1 MSTST
6 AIPSPGPAVP
16 SPGPAIPS
24 PGAANPAAP
33 RALDAVR
40 REFRRS
46 RGDTERV
53 RWTTRTIRERLPR
66 VSLDEALEILLTWR
80 YDSARFES
88 GAVAW
93 QARLAGH
100 APRLSLEEASSA
112 LDALKELGGCN
123 PELGAY
129 ALRALCR
136 RHGLGDVAHV
146 LDTWLAERESYGGF

>member
-1 MSTST
+1 MSVLTASPIVIDDAAEPLPV
-6 AIPSPGPAVP
+6 AIPWPPP
-16 SPGPAIPS
+16 
-24 PGAANPAAP
+24 
-33 RALDAVR
+33 ALDAAR

-46 RGDTERV
+46 RGESARN
-53 RWTTRTIRERLPR
+53 RWTARTIRERLPR

-80 YDSARFES
+80 YDSARFDS

-100 APRLSLEEASSA
+100 APRLSLAEAA
-112 LDALKELGGCN
+112 DTLDALCELGGCN

-136 RHGLGDVAHV
+136 RHGLEDVARV
-146 LDTWLAERESYGGF
+146 LDAWLGDRQSYGGF